1 MRGASF
7 GLRQSLDT
15 IGAVA
20 GPVAA
25 IIAMGL
31 LANNIRAVFWIAVI
45 PALVSVA
52 ILVVFVDEPERR
64 GNAGAARVSLRL
76 ADVTRLSAAYWTV
89 VTVGAVL
96 TLARFSEAFLVL
108 RASDI
113 GLAITLVPVVLVVM
127 NVAYAASAYPAGAW
141 SDRAGRRV
149 GHLAGVGVLILAD
162 VVLATASNIWMV
174 MVGVALWGLHMGLTQ
189 GLLATMVTDTAPPGL
204 RGTAF
209 GVFNLASGVA
219 MLAASVLLWDRFGAT
234 ATFAAG
240 AILSMLSLVGF
251 ARIGAGTEQEL

>member
-1 MRGASF
+1 M
-7 GLRQSLDT
+7 
-15 IGAVA
+15 
-20 GPVAA
+20 
-25 IIAMGL
+25 
-31 LANNIRAVFWIAVI
+31 
-45 PALVSVA
+45 
-52 ILVVFVDEPERR
+52 
-64 GNAGAARVSLRL
+64 
-76 ADVTRLSAAYWTV
+76 
-89 VTVGAVL
+89 
-96 TLARFSEAFLVL
+96 
-108 RASDI
+108 
-113 GLAITLVPVVLVVM
+113 
-127 NVAYAASAYPAGAW
+127 
-141 SDRAGRRV
+141 
-149 GHLAGVGVLILAD
+149 AD

-219 MLAASVLLWDRFGAT
+219 MLAASVLAGLLWDRFGAT